1 MELATLQGSVK
12 QINWAKGIRKNRLQV
27 WQREDAKRFQAVG
40 TMLGQQE
47 LASWWIANKENTLEE
62 VCKVL
67 DGGAK
72 PKAPKAPDASLMEA
86 KGTSSAAVE
95 VKQKS
100 VKQKPISEGVVRT
113 MTATGFI
120 QVGPTRDMV
129 TGGIVVDGSLPF

>member
-12 QINWAKGIRKNRLQV
+12 QTNWAKGIRKNRLQV

-40 TMLGQQE
+40 SMLGQQE

-62 VCKVL
+62 VCRIL

-72 PKAPKAPDASLMEA
+72 PKAPVAPGKDAKAV
-86 KGTSSAAVE
+86 SSAAAE

-100 VKQKPISEGVVRT
+100 VKQKPTGEGMIRT
-113 MTATGFI
+113 MTTTGFI
-120 QVGPTRDMV
+120 QVGPTRDRR
-129 TGGIVVDGSLPF
+129 TGEIVVDDSLPF